1 MKRRFVGRKGA
12 IVGGKESLAAISGE
26 MAEPMRKALEATDAG
41 DLLTALKY
49 FGDCAAIDPLNK
61 AVLYFG

>member
-12 IVGGKESLAAISGE
+12 VVGGKESLAVISGD

-41 DLLTALKY
+41 DLLTA
-49 FGDCAAIDPLNK
+49 
-61 AVLYFG
+61 